1 MTLGVHGRDPL
12 KSFLLSVLRNINGPK
27 LALEKDMHAQI
38 RLLFLPSLLII
49 SLLGLAGCGSNI
61 GCGPGVGVTGGPGGG
76 SSTGVSGSSSCG
88 GSNNGGGGGG
98 GTGGTTTTSAFLY
111 YLGSSS
117 DVQGASLSSSGVFS
131 NLTPYTPPVLASSSV
146 SSMAVADGQF
156 LYVPMNGFSNVQ
168 GFSINRANGGLTALS
183 GSPFPAQ
190 AGAETLA
197 LDPSGRF
204 LFVGGEFASSV
215 SVYQI
220 NTTTGALTPAPGS
233 PFQSFNL
240 VLANSL
246 TVDGTG
252 KFLYVGQTFSTNPV
266 VVFSIDQTTGSLT
279 EIAGSPFPLGTS
291 VVQADPTGK
300 FLLGVADN
308 SGTSGDHHVYVYSI
322 NPSTGAPTAVSGS
335 PFSTVSVPFGLA
347 IDPSGSFVY
356 VSVADSND
364 LVTTLEG
371 YQINATSGALTALA
385 GSPFSTLPI
394 VGECQFD
401 QSGSHLFC
409 LNANGF
415 SVLDLDP
422 STGNLSHTIPDL
434 TTTNNFPFAV
444 TN

>member
-1 MTLGVHGRDPL
+1 MPTQ
-12 KSFLLSVLRNINGPK
+12 F
-27 LALEKDMHAQI
+27 
-38 RLLFLPSLLII
+38 RLLLLPTLVII
-49 SLLGLAGCGSNI
+49 SLIVLAGCGNNI
-61 GCGPGVGVTGGPGGG
+61 GCGTGVGSTGGPGAG
-76 SSTGVSGSSSCG
+76 SSTGVSSNSSCG
-88 GSNNGGGGGG
+88 GSNGGGGGNSG
-98 GTGGTTTTSAFLY
+98 GGSTISAFLY

-117 DVQGASLSSSGVFS
+117 DIQGASLNSSGAFA
-131 NLTPYTPPVLASSSV
+131 NLNPYTPPVLASSV
-146 SSMAVADGQF
+146 NSMAVANGQF
-156 LYVPMNGFSNVQ
+156 LYIPMNGFSDVQ
-168 GFSINRANGGLTALS
+168 GFSINRVNGGLTTIS

-190 AGAETLA
+190 AADDTLA
-197 LDPSGRF
+197 LDPNGRF
-204 LFVGGEFASSV
+204 LFVGGEFASSI

-220 NTTTGALTPAPGS
+220 NATTGALTPAPGS

-240 VLANSL
+240 VFANSL

-266 VVFSIDQTTGSLT
+266 VAFSIDQTTGGLT
-279 EIAGSPFPLGTS
+279 EITGSPFPLGVS
-291 VVQADPTGK
+291 VVQADPSGK

-322 NPSTGAPTAVSGS
+322 NPSTGAPTSVSGS
-335 PFSTVSVPFGLA
+335 PFSTVSVPFALT

-356 VSVADSND
+356 VSVADSNA
-364 LVTTLEG
+364 LVTSLEG
-371 YQINATSGALTALA
+371 YQLNTTSGFLTAMA
-385 GSPFSTLPI
+385 GSPFTNLPI
-394 VGECQFD
+394 VAECQFD
-401 QSGSHLFC
+401 QSDSHAFC